1 MTSVKSKLFAVKK
14 TRRIGVDAARWSR
27 QPMGETTAEGRLY
40 NRSPRLACLPGVG
53 CIRRKSTAEERLYK
67 LFASR
72 GMGFLQPLFSG
83 RCEWIDVTG

>member
-27 QPMGETTAEGRLY
+27 QTMGETTAEGRLY

-72 GMGFLQPLFSG
+72 GMTYTTAL
-83 RCEWIDVTG
+83 RR